1 MPFNVRNIAV
11 NIAVIA
17 FFGLSFVCWINGL
30 SPFTTCK
37 RALLGATIAFAA
49 ATLAVKIL
57 NAIIIDA
64 IIDDK
69 INKTLQEEQTS
80 DDAN

>member
-1 MPFNVRNIAV
+1 MPFNVRNIAM

-30 SPFTTCK
+30 SPFTSCK
-37 RALLGATIAFAA
+37 RAFIGAIIAFAA

-57 NAIIIDA
+57 NAIIINA

-69 INKTLQEEQTS
+69 INKTIEEQTG
-80 DDAN
+80 DNAN